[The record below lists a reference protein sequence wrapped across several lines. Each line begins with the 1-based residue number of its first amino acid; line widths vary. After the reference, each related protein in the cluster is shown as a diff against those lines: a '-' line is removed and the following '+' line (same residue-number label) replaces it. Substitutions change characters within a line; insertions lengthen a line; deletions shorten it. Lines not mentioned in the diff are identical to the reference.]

1 MAAITNDRVFEVD
14 ASLDAYADG
23 WFDEGLLVWETG
35 ANAGVAYE
43 VKAWTQAGRELELW
57 EAARLGIEVGDKFR
71 IAPGCHKRVV
81 EDCRD
86 KFRIAGSQRYADG
99 NARNFRGEPF
109 VPGSVAATVNPRLN

>member
-1 MAAITNDRVFEVD
+1 M
-14 ASLDAYADG
+14 
-23 WFDEGLLVWETG
+23 
-35 ANAGVAYE
+35 
-43 VKAWTQAGRELELW
+43 
-57 EAARLGIEVGDKFR
+57 
-71 IAPGCHKRVV
+71 V

>member
-1 MAAITNDRVFEVD
+1 VGHRRD
-14 ASLDAYADG
+14 
-23 WFDEGLLVWETG
+23 
-35 ANAGVAYE
+35 AGVAYE
-43 VKAWTQAGRELELW
+43 VKTWKQAARKLELW

-86 KFRIAGSQRYADG
+86 KFQIAGSQRYGDG